1 MKHVK
6 LFEQFIKPQALNE
19 GKVNANNIIKRIK
32 KDWELAD
39 SIIEIK
45 EEELNTAITVNFNV
59 RMPSL
64 ERVKLTIKTPA
75 IEGSTA
81 QDRMNRESQLR
92 QIVESEG
99 GIPVMVVGELRGQN
113 QNWIV
118 QFITPDGFENS
129 ELLKDEHKL
138 DLVANM
144 IRDRLDVRQQK
155 KSSDTN
161 IARWIKQDAK
171 TNPNYNHMENLAEA
185 TSLYLTYIKG

>member
-6 LFEQFIKPQALNE
+6 LFEQFIKPQTLNE
-19 GKVNANNIIKRIK
+19 GKVNTGKIIKRIE
-32 KDWELAD
+32 KDWELAGD
-39 SIIEIK
+39 IEEIA
-45 EEELNTAITVNFNV
+45 EEDLNTKMTVNFSV

-64 ERVKLTIKTPA
+64 ERVKLTIKTPR
-75 IEGSTA
+75 IEGSA

-92 QIVESEG
+92 QIVELEG
-99 GIPVMVVGELRGQN
+99 GIPVMTERQLRGQN
-113 QNWIV
+113 ENWIV
-118 QFITPDGFENS
+118 QFITPEGFENS

-138 DLVANM
+138 DLVANL

-155 KSSDTN
+155 KSSDTK
-161 IARWIKQDAK
+161 IARWIKKDAK